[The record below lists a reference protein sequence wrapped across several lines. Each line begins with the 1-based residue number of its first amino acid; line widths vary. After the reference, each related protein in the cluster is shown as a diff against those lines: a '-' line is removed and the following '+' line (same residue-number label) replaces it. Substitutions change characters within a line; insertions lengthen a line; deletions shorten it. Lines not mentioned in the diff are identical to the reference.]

1 MISSRSLYHS
11 RYLQYLFNVCNFMSG
26 SLMTLSRS
34 VKFFSGFVPLDVH
47 EYYTRPFIFWWLNV
61 IRLDQLNYWRAQ
73 SIFNSPPI
81 AVMLMESQWDVSLK
95 SRHRSYTRVQR
106 TPDDQPLWLFLFSKL
121 GCRSSDWLNFYSY
134 SFTFRDW
141 FNGLHS
147 SDSCD
152 WCFTVLTDLDHLT
165 WSINNLLRR
174 PPISIFDF
182 PLLSSIFL

>member
-11 RYLQYLFNVCNFMSG
+11 GYLQYLFNVCNFMSG

-47 EYYTRPFIFWWLNV
+47 EYYTHPFIFWWLNG
-61 IRLDQLNYWRAQ
+61 IRLDQLNYWRA
-73 SIFNSPPI
+73 FNSPPI